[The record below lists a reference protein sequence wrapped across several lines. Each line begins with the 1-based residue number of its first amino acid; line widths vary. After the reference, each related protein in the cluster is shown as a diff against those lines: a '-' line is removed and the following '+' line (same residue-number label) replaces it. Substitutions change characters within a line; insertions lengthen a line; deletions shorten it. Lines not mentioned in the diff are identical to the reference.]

1 MPPRQKKAAGKGAKG
16 ASGKGKAK
24 GKAKG
29 RRKKSSGKDVEIL
42 SSGRVEIDLV
52 GGRGGR
58 GHAGSDRGGG
68 GAGAGTSHER
78 SAAGGGAGAGAGAGT
93 PSAAR
98 RLARERKQ
106 WRRDHPTGFS
116 ARPAPNPDGSTN
128 LFEWDVL
135 IPGPPDTVWS
145 GAAYAA
151 TLAFPAEYPR
161 LPPTLRFDPV
171 LFHPNVYLSGLICM
185 SLLNPEPPTDW
196 HASTSVRTILLGAQQ
211 VLADPCTDS
220 PAQADAYMLYRHDR
234 AAYNVRVR
242 EQAHAAQR
250 ARGDGADGGGGGG
263 GGGGHG
269 GGRGGSGLRGAGV
282 ATCPHEVD

>member
-1 MPPRQKKAAGKGAKG
+1 MPPRKKKAGAGKGKAAGKGK
-16 ASGKGKAK
+16 GKGR
-24 GKAKG
+24 GKS
-29 RRKKSSGKDVEIL
+29 RRKTGGGGGKDVEIL
-42 SSGRVEIDLV
+42 SSGPVVLDLTP
-52 GGRGGR
+52 GGGGGRRGGR
-58 GHAGSDRGGG
+58 

-78 SAAGGGAGAGAGAGT
+78 SGAHAGT

-98 RLARERKQ
+98 RLARERKA

-116 ARPAPNPDGSTN
+116 ARPAPNADGSTN

-145 GAAYAA
+145 GATYSA
-151 TLAFPAEYPR
+151 TLAFSADYPQV
-161 LPPTLRFDPV
+161 PPTLRFEPV

-185 SLLNPEPPTDW
+185 SLLNPELPTDW
-196 HASTSVRTILLGAQQ
+196 DPATSVRTILLGAQQ

-242 EQAHAAQR
+242 EQAHAALR
-250 ARGDGADGGGGGG
+250 AREGVGGGGGG
-263 GGGGHG
+263 RG
-269 GGRGGSGLRGAGV
+269 GGSGSGRGQNDGQLARGV
-282 ATCPHEVD
+282 GVRTCPHDLS